1 MIYLILGVL
10 LIVLSSAAY
19 GPPLLRAARACY
31 NLAGS
36 LKLLCPETG
45 CTAWIHINTSRATY
59 TVLTSGLA
67 DIQVKKCTRWPE
79 QRGCGQACIDG
90 MNEFGSFEEIGSR
103 IPENESG

>member
-19 GPPLLRAARACY
+19 GPPVLRAARAFY

-36 LKLLCPETG
+36 LKRLCPETG
-45 CTAWIHINTSRATY
+45 CTAWIHINISRAAC

-67 DIQVKKCTRWPE
+67 DIQVKNCTRWPE
-79 QRGCGQACIDG
+79 RRGCGQACIAG
-90 MNEFGSFEEIGSR
+90 MNELGSYEEIGSR
-103 IPENESG
+103 LPESESG